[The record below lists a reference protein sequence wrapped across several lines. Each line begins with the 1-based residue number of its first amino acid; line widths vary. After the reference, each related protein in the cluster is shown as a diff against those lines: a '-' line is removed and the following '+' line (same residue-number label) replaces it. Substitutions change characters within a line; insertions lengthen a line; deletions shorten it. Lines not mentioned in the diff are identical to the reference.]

1 MEERVIHE
9 ISDFVFLKDLPKK
22 ADVILIA
29 GSSSPSAPVH
39 AAELFLAGYAPLIL
53 PSGKFISGDSKFH
66 YTPATKKYGDY
77 FETEW
82 DFMKT
87 VLTTCGVPEEK
98 ILKENQ
104 AVHTL
109 ENALYS
115 KKVLDSQGIQVTRA
129 IVCCKSFHARRCL
142 MTYSFIFKNTEII
155 VCPTDVPY
163 ATKEN
168 WFLSKKGISKVMGEL
183 QRCGKYFGE
192 FYRDIVGDGKNLI

>member
-1 MEERVIHE
+1 MEERVIGD
-9 ISDFVFLKDLPKK
+9 ISDFIFLKDPPKK

-29 GSSSPSAPVH
+29 GSSSPAVPLY
-39 AAELFLAGYAPLIL
+39 AAKLFLAGYAPLVL
-53 PSGKFISGDSKFH
+53 PSGKFISGEKQFN
-66 YTPATKKYGDY
+66 YTLATKKYGDY

-87 VLTTCGVPEEK
+87 VLMAAGVPEER

-109 ENALYS
+109 ENAVYS
-115 KKVLDSQGIQVTRA
+115 KKVLEMEGIEVKRA

-142 MTYSFIFKNTEII
+142 MTYSLVFKNIEII

-168 WFLSKKGISKVMGEL
+168 WFLSKKGITRVMGEL
-183 QRCGKYFGE
+183 HRCGKYFGD
-192 FYRDIVGDGKNLI
+192 FYKDLISDGENLI